1 MASCPECGTELPED
15 AERCPACGAEIEESG
30 LEVGEDTEN
39 SRGSQ
44 RLVTVRSFSGPR
56 AYLDADMAKS
66 FLEAEGVPCMLPGEG
81 SASVLPGVDVL
92 NLLVRE
98 EDAEEAAEILKSLL
112 DTPLEDAAE

>member
-1 MASCPECGTELPED
+1 MASCPECGTELPEE
-15 AERCPACGAEIEESG
+15 AANCPACGAEIEESD
-30 LEVGEDTEN
+30 LETDEGAKN
-39 SRGSQ
+39 SGGSQ

-81 SASVLPGVDVL
+81 SASVLPGIDVL

-98 EDAEEAAEILKSLL
+98 EDAEQAAEILKSLL
-112 DTPLEDAAE
+112 DTPLEDTSE